1 LKYRAVIFDL
11 FGTLVKTWST
21 RQCNKVLYQIA
32 KICGAPQETFQT
44 LWIQGFDM
52 FNSREYAVQERQA
65 ALVCQQLGIS
75 VTEAQVKSAA
85 ELWSAFAL
93 ASMTPRLEALETLKA
108 LKSRGSKIG
117 LISDCSSEVPAVWEK
132 TSLAPMID
140 VTVFSCTA
148 GIRKPDPRIYRMA
161 MERLGVEP
169 ESCLYVGDGGS
180 QELTGA
186 LNAGMYPVAY
196 LIPQDE
202 KPDITFTVEKWQGRT
217 ISTLSE
223 LLEIL

>member
-1 LKYRAVIFDL
+1 MKYEAVVFDL

-32 KICGAPQETFQT
+32 EICGAPQESFQT
-44 LWIQGFDM
+44 LWVQGFDM

-65 ALVCQQLGIS
+65 ASVCQQLGIS
-75 VTEAQVKSAA
+75 VTEAQVKYAA

-93 ASMTPRLEALETLKA
+93 ASMTPRLEALETLKT
-108 LKSRGSKIG
+108 LKSRGLKIG
-117 LISDCSSEVPAVWEK
+117 LISDCSTEVPTVWK
-132 TSLAPMID
+132 DTPFAPLID
-140 VTVFSCTA
+140 APIFSCVA
-148 GIRKPDPRIYRMA
+148 GVKKPDLRIYRMA
-161 MERLGVEP
+161 LERLGVEP

-202 KPDITFTVEKWQGRT
+202 KPDITFTVEKWQGLS
-217 ISTLSE
+217 ISTMSE